1 MTEEAER
8 MTIRTGRQFY
18 ALGIVAIGLQHF
30 YNADFVA
37 VIVPSFPASIPGRH
51 FWSCVSGAGLV
62 LTGGA
67 ILIGKGARPAATL
80 LGAMLLALLVLRHI
94 PVQAAGNFASLGAWT
109 NAFKILTLAGGAFA
123 VAATLPG
130 PEYPE
135 ADRHF
140 TAFGCFAMG
149 LTCALFGIDHFVYAQ
164 FVATLVPSWVPGHM
178 FWTYFC
184 GAALIAAGVGMV
196 LRIRARLASGL
207 LGSIIFIWLLVLHIP
222 RAVADPHGANGNEWT
237 SVFEAL
243 SFSGI
248 AFILARTLPR
258 TKAAP
263 KEIALQER

>member
-1 MTEEAER
+1 MTGTADTR
-8 MTIRTGRQFY
+8 IIRTGRQFY
-18 ALGIVAIGLQHF
+18 ALGVIAIGLQHF

-51 FWSCVSGAGLV
+51 FWSCVSGAGLI

-80 LGAMLLALLVLRHI
+80 LGAMLLMLLVLRHI
-94 PVQAAGNFASLGAWT
+94 PVQTAGNFGSLGAWT

-130 PEYPE
+130 PEYPA

-140 TAFGCFAMG
+140 TMFGCFAMG
-149 LTCALFGIDHFVYAQ
+149 LTCAVFGIDHFVYTQ

-184 GAALIAAGVGMV
+184 GAALIAAGAGMV
-196 LRIRARLASGL
+196 LHIQARLASAL
-207 LGSIIFIWLLVLHIP
+207 LGSMIFIWLLVLHVP
-222 RAVADPHGANGNEWT
+222 RALADPHGENGNEWT

-243 SFSGI
+243 AFSGI

-258 TKAAP
+258 KSVAH
-263 KEIALQER
+263 